1 MTGTHRTLGRE
12 LSEVVAHLEASLFP
26 QLDSRVFGSAV
37 TRPADAFDLDV
48 GIVLNEPFVDDRQL
62 IPFRRLLHVAN
73 RGQPLYGRLDLFLSF
88 PNALLVRDDDCRGFV
103 RAKQAKALR
112 QALTNGTPWEVWRAT
127 VALNPHLSS
136 PAGDANEP
144 APKRNA
150 GPRR

>member
-1 MTGTHRTLGRE
+1 MHRTLGRE
-12 LSEVVAHLEASLFP
+12 LSEVVDHLEASLLP
-26 QLDSRVFGSAV
+26 ELDSRVFGSAV

-48 GIVLNEPFVDDRQL
+48 GIVLSDPFVDDRQL

-112 QALTNGTPWEVWRAT
+112 QALANGTPWEVWRAS
-127 VALNPHLSS
+127 VALTMPGNP
-136 PAGDANEP
+136 PTVEANEA
-144 APKRNA
+144 APRKSTA
-150 GPRR
+150 PRR